1 MKALGIFDVKTR
13 LSEVCDDVAESGE
26 SVLIT
31 KRGRPHVV
39 ISPVPREGAGG
50 SEVWEQR
57 ARYAHLATEEFP
69 AIEREPE
76 PPYNPFGPGD

>member
-13 LSEVCDDVAESGE
+13 LSEVCDNVAASGE

-31 KRGRPHVV
+31 KRGRPHVM
-39 ISPVPREGAGG
+39 ITPVPREGAGG

-57 ARYAHLATEEFP
+57 ARYAHLAIEEFP

-76 PPYNPFGPGD
+76 PTYNPFGPGD